1 MAIKWRKYVLLN
13 RHITCDVKST
23 AWVCGLFIYIHIYLF
38 LQDPSFIVISFPFT
52 SDNNVFISRAH
63 GWMPWIERE
72 EDEKEEDHVV
82 DLYLIVINF
91 LENML
96 DSHSWVRLSPKEQRR
111 QYICLFIPHII
122 FIRCGETK
130 DFNSRKVP
138 GACTVNRYFFVISQ
152 F

>member
-1 MAIKWRKYVLLN
+1 M
-13 RHITCDVKST
+13 S
-23 AWVCGLFIYIHIYLF
+23 
-38 LQDPSFIVISFPFT
+38 
-52 SDNNVFISRAH
+52 
-63 GWMPWIERE
+63 
-72 EDEKEEDHVV
+72 VV

-122 FIRCGETK
+122 FIRFGGTK

-138 GACTVNRYFFVISQ
+138 GACTVNIDFLLFLCFS
-152 F
+152 